1 MVAMPVGAAGF
12 SPRLCSPALSQLP
25 QLVGQDTSKTLSR
38 MLSELQGQVERVTY
52 TSEESGFTIAR
63 VKVTG
68 RRQLVTIIGNLLVPA
83 PGETLRMRGQWVN
96 HPRYGEQFQVAEL
109 ERQAPASVYGIQKY
123 LSSGLIKGIGPIMAE
138 RIVNKFGEK
147 TLDVIEQNV
156 ERLGQV
162 EGIGK
167 KRISLI
173 QSAWKEH
180 QEIREVMLFLQ
191 GHGISSAY
199 ASKIFKHYGGDS
211 IQVVKDNPYRLAADI
226 FGIGFVT
233 ADGIAEKLGFSKD
246 SALRAQAGILY
257 VLSRQA
263 DEGHVCYP
271 YEPLFEKC
279 QEVLQLSREIVV
291 EALGEIAT
299 AQKIVIE
306 VRNDNAERFTQ
317 DERQVYL
324 SQLYLCER
332 ESAQRLKMLS
342 LAPKS
347 IRRID
352 ADKATQWLQEQFP
365 IPLAREQVAAVRRA
379 VEDKVLVITGG
390 PGTGKTTIVKAVLT
404 IFSKLQVRI
413 LLAAPTGRAAK
424 RLGEVAGLGA
434 RTIHRMLEYSPQ
446 KGGFR
451 RNEKSPLPCDLLIV
465 DEVSMIDIVLMHHL
479 MKAVPTGATL
489 ILVGDVNQ
497 LPSVGPGSVLQDII
511 DSGAVAVARL
521 NEIFRQARES
531 SIVVNAHKINAG
543 QMPSLKVSGSE
554 LDDFYF
560 IEQEDPQEVLRIIVE
575 LASERIPRRFG
586 VDPVDDIQV
595 ITPMHKGIVGSA
607 NLNLELQEMLNPGE
621 DRITRTGKKFR
632 INDKVM
638 QICNNYEKEVFN
650 GDIGRITRIDPEFRE
665 LTICFDGRNV
675 PYDYNDLDEIVL
687 AYAVS
692 VHKSQGSEYPAVIL
706 PLLTQHYV
714 LLQRNLIYTAVTRA
728 KNLVVVVG
736 TKKALTIGI
745 KNDKTQ
751 RRYSSL
757 QYRLA

>member
-1 MVAMPVGAAGF
+1 
-12 SPRLCSPALSQLP
+12 
-25 QLVGQDTSKTLSR
+25 

-68 RRQLVTIIGNLLVPA
+68 RRQLVTIVGNLLVPA

-96 HPRYGEQFQVAEL
+96 HPRYGEQFQVAEF
-109 ERQAPASVYGIQKY
+109 ERQVPASVYGIQKY

-138 RIVNKFGEK
+138 RIVRKFGEK
-147 TLDVIEQNV
+147 TLDVIEQDV
-156 ERLGQV
+156 ERLGEV

-199 ASKIFKHYGGDS
+199 ASKIFKQYGGDS

-233 ADGIAEKLGFSKD
+233 ADRIAEKLGFSKD

-271 YEPLFEKC
+271 YEPLIEKC

-299 AQKIVIE
+299 AQKVVIE

-317 DERQVYL
+317 EERQVYL

-332 ESAQRLKMLS
+332 ESAQRLKMLT

-352 ADKATQWLQEQFP
+352 ADKAIQWLQEQFP

-413 LLAAPTGRAAK
+413 MLAAPTGRAAK

-446 KGGFR
+446 KGSFR

-621 DRITRTGKKFR
+621 DRITWIGKKFR

-650 GDIGRITRIDPEFRE
+650 GDIGRITRIDTEFRE

-675 PYDYNDLDEIVL
+675 LYDYNDLDEIVL